1 MNQIDYAIIAAGEGS
16 RLREEGIEYPKPL
29 VPLDGIPVL
38 TRLINLFIANHA
50 ASISLIINEEMTEV
64 REYVNSLRLPIPFHV
79 MVRSTPSSMHSFKEL
94 STCLSGDRFCLTT
107 VDTVFNAE
115 RFTQFINGFI
125 ADADTD
131 GWMAVTDY
139 IDDEKPLYVGVD
151 SQMGIEGF
159 YDTNEHNCSYISA
172 GIYALTSKSIAV
184 LDQCIAEGNA
194 RMRNFQRRLV
204 SEGFQLK
211 ASNIGKVIDIDH
223 TADVSKAHELIGAPY
238 RVAAVRRDTI
248 FSPNHIENDE
258 AIMAAVIHGLRSA
271 GVEVLEFTEAGF
283 QPLIDQFKLVVHAG
297 RSVAFV
303 DKLELFEQMGGVAV
317 NSVTALK
324 NSRRVPFTSQ
334 MLDHGMPHPQSWLI
348 DTSNNPSIEGDGFW
362 VKNTADYTRFADDVV
377 FAANGNQLKEELR
390 RFRVRGIDKVV
401 VSRHVKGDVVK
412 FYCLGDDSYFFWCYP
427 QTRGHS
433 KFGHEV
439 TNGELNLYPFNENR
453 LRKLAIEAAK
463 ILNLELL
470 GGDAV
475 VTPTGDIILIDV
487 NDFPSFKPCA
497 DEAAEAIVRFVMLK
511 LIHYGN
517 GNKSR
522 ENL

>member
-38 TRLINLFIANHA
+38 KRLIDLFVANHA

-64 REYVNSLRLPIPFHV
+64 REYVNSLSMSIPFHV
-79 MVRSTPSSMHSFKEL
+79 IVRSTPSSMHSFKEL
-94 STCLSGDRFCLTT
+94 STCLNGDRFCLTT

-125 ADADTD
+125 TDPDTD

-151 SQMGIEGF
+151 SQMRVEGF
-159 YDTNEHNCSYISA
+159 YDTNEHNCTYISA

-204 SEGFQLK
+204 SEGFRLK
-211 ASNIGKVIDIDH
+211 AFNIGKVIDIDH
-223 TADVSKAHELIGAPY
+223 TTDVCKAHQLIGAPF
-238 RVAAVRRDTI
+238 RVAAVRRDTV

-258 AIMAAVIHGLRSA
+258 AIMAAVIAGLHNA
-271 GVEVLEFTEAGF
+271 GVEVLEFSEAEF
-283 QPLIDQFKLVVHAG
+283 QPTIDRFKLVVHAG
-297 RSVAFV
+297 RSVSFV
-303 DKLELFEQMGGVAV
+303 NKLERFEQMGGVAI
-317 NSVTALK
+317 NSVAALK
-324 NSRRVPFTSQ
+324 NSRRVAFTSL
-334 MLDHGMPHPQSWLI
+334 MLDHEMPHPQSWLI
-348 DTSNNPSIEGDGFW
+348 DTSNSPSIEGDGFW
-362 VKNTADYTRFADDVV
+362 VKNTADYTRFADDVT
-377 FAANGNQLKEELR
+377 FAADGNKLKDELM

-401 VSRHVKGDVVK
+401 VSRHVKGDIVK
-412 FYCLGDDSYFFWCYP
+412 FYCLGDDSFFYWCYP
-427 QTRGHS
+427 QTWGHS
-433 KFGHEV
+433 KFGHEAI
-439 TNGELNLYPFNENR
+439 NGELNHYPFDQNR
-453 LRKLAIEAAK
+453 LRRLAIEAAK
-463 ILNLELL
+463 VLDLELL

-497 DEAAEAIVRFVMLK
+497 NQAAEAIVRFVMLK
-511 LIHYGN
+511 LIHYGD